1 MMSVDEAR
9 ERILARFHT
18 LEGEVV
24 PLAQALGR
32 LLAEAS
38 IAHEDLPPFAN
49 SAMDGYAVRAVDVAA
64 ATQAAPE
71 RLRLVGEVPAGSV
84 FPGTLGPGEAVRILT
99 GAPIPAGADAVIQ
112 QELTTADG
120 AAVTILAG
128 GAAGTNVRAAGTDV
142 ARGTALLAPGTEL
155 GAAEIAVMAALG
167 QDSVRVT
174 RRPRVAILATGDEL
188 AAPGEAPRPGQIRDS
203 NSAWL
208 AAAVAQSGAE
218 PWPLGIA
225 RDTADDLRAHLAR
238 AAEADLIITSGGVS
252 VGTYDL
258 VKEVLAEG
266 GAVDFWRVR
275 LRPGKPLAFGTYG
288 ATPLFGLPGNPVS
301 SAVTFEL
308 FARPA
313 IRQMLG
319 AAEIDRPLVEV
330 ELAGEP
336 IARGDRRHYV
346 RARLMAR
353 AGRLIAI
360 PTGEQGSHR
369 IASLLGA
376 GALLVIDEGEGM
388 VESGALVR
396 ALALGGLS
404 MTDAEEW
411 RAPAR

>member
-1 MMSVDEAR
+1 MMSVEEAR
-9 ERILARFHT
+9 ETILAQFHA
-18 LEGEVV
+18 LEGEHV
-24 PLAQALGR
+24 PLARALGR
-32 LLAEAS
+32 VLAEDCDAP
-38 IAHEDLPPFAN
+38 EDLPPFAN
-49 SAMDGYAVRAVDVAA
+49 SAMDGYAVRAADIASA
-64 ATQAAPE
+64 SQTTPA

-84 FPGTLGPGEAVRILT
+84 FSGVLGAGQAIRILT
-99 GAPIPAGADAVIQ
+99 GAPVPSGADAVIQ
-112 QELTTADG
+112 QELTTTDG
-120 AAVTILAG
+120 GTVLILASG
-128 GAAGTNVRAAGTDV
+128 KAGNNVRAAGTDV
-142 ARGTALLAPGTEL
+142 ARGTRLLPHGAELGATEIALLA
-155 GAAEIAVMAALG
+155 ALG
-167 QDSVRVT
+167 LDPVRVT

-208 AAAVAQSGAE
+208 TAAVAQTGAE

-225 RDTADDLRAHLAR
+225 RDTAADLRAHLAR

-266 GAVDFWRVR
+266 GAVEFWRVR
-275 LRPGKPLAFGTYG
+275 MRPGKPLAFGAYG

-319 AAEIDRPLVEV
+319 AADIDRPLLEV
-330 ELAGEP
+330 ELGGER

-346 RARLMAR
+346 RARLTAR
-353 AGRLIAI
+353 DGRLIAT

-376 GALLVIDEGEGM
+376 AALLVIHEGEGE
-388 VESGALVR
+388 VEPGTLVP
-396 ALALGGLS
+396 ALALGG
-404 MTDAEEW
+404 
-411 RAPAR
+411 APAAAV